1 MRSRIIGTLAAVA
14 ALLGGSALLPA
25 SAVQAPA
32 PRAAAAGIAPDNSVD
47 TSAIIDG
54 QIYQSDI
61 NDGVESYLR
70 QTPANS
76 VWSSSLNNGIVS
88 EEKLYGPVR
97 EKLSWGSLA
106 NGPVD
111 IPETA
116 IAKIGGPFLDNAT
129 LLGSVD
135 LPAGTWMVNTS
146 AVFTRIA
153 SGASGATGTRP
164 QLALRYNATQ
174 GNPYGLSAGTLMGT
188 EISPTMSRELTTS
201 AVETITVTQ
210 PTQMSVFGFGY
221 NDDQSAAG
229 GGQITA
235 KARIT
240 LLRVGVASVG

>member
-1 MRSRIIGTLAAVA
+1 MRRFITMLAAVGI
-14 ALLGGSALLPA
+14 LFGGSALLPA

-32 PRAAAAGIAPDNSVD
+32 PKYTSTVLGAADLGESSVYHF
-47 TSAIIDG
+47 
-54 QIYQSDI
+54 QL
-61 NDGVESYLR
+61 NDQVEADLMK
-70 QTPANS
+70 TPANS
-76 VWSSSLNNGIVS
+76 VWTSSLNRWSVT
-88 EEKLYGPVR
+88 EEKLHPAVQ

-116 IAKIGGPFLDNAT
+116 LAKIGGPFLDNAT

-135 LPAGTWMVNTS
+135 LPAGTWLVSTS
-146 AVFTRIA
+146 AVFTRI
-153 SGASGATGTRP
+153 ASGATGTRP

-174 GNPYGLSAGTLMGT
+174 GNPYGLSAGTLMGV
-188 EISPTMSRELTTS
+188 EISPTMSRELTES
-201 AVETITVTQ
+201 AVEAITVTE

-235 KARIT
+235 RARIT

>member
-1 MRSRIIGTLAAVA
+1 MRRFITMLAAVGI
-14 ALLGGSALLPA
+14 LFGGSALLPA

-32 PRAAAAGIAPDNSVD
+32 PQAAAAVIAPDNSVD

-61 NDGVESYLR
+61 NDGVETYLR

-76 VWSSSLNNGIVS
+76 VWSSSLNNSIVS

-116 IAKIGGPFLDNAT
+116 IAKIGGPFADNAT

-146 AVFTRIA
+146 VVFSRTI
-153 SGASGATGTRP
+153 SGATGTRP
-164 QLALRYNATQ
+164 QLALRYSGGQN
-174 GNPYGLSAGTLMGT
+174 AGTLMGI
-188 EISPTMSRELTTS
+188 EISPTAGRELTES
-201 AVETITVTQ
+201 AVETIIVTE
-210 PTQMSVFGFGY
+210 PTQMSIYGFGY
-221 NDDQSAAG
+221 NDDQGAAG

-235 KARIT
+235 KAKIT
-240 LLRVGVASVG
+240 LLRVGVPSVG